1 LRVTTQTIRRTT
13 GNLVGLAFSGPTE
26 AQRPA
31 LTVLIYRLWLVAF
44 VLKMLGSTWDMS
56 WHFKWLRDTA
66 APPHLLNTIGTV
78 MVVALVIFQARYSVG
93 VDAWAKRLMVFGTGM
108 FLIAI
113 PIDILNHE
121 INGLDITAWS
131 ASHALLYLGTAFM
144 LLGCAR
150 GYWISTPPGRTRT
163 IISAVLWGFFLEN
176 VLFPAQ
182 HQEYGVL
189 ALASWRAGTPTAEPS
204 LLAFAASQIGHPVD
218 DFAVSNFALPVAS
231 WVYPAWLA
239 GAALLTL
246 VAARYFVRARFTATA
261 ITAAYLV
268 YRLVAWI
275 MLTGTSFPPSR
286 PPFLLLAGA
295 VLIDLIFLTIPV
307 AAIASTA
314 SPDAPAAPSA
324 GAVGT
329 QSSSRLRIVIAA
341 VFGAVVAT
349 GALAAAAW
357 VQGLLNG
364 QLLGTPPIDY
374 VAFIWGGIALAIGWL
389 ALTLIP
395 TYLPRHPAM

>member
-1 LRVTTQTIRRTT
+1 MRVTTQTIRRTT
-13 GNLVGLAFSGPTE
+13 GNLVGLALSGPTE

-66 APPHLLNTIGTV
+66 APPHILNTIGTV

-93 VDAWAKRLMVFGTGM
+93 VDKWAKRLMVFGTGM

-150 GYWISTPPGRTRT
+150 GYWISTSPGRTRT
-163 IISAVLWGFFLEN
+163 IVSAALWGFFLEN

-189 ALASWRAGTPTAEPS
+189 ALAAWRAGTPTAEPS
-204 LLAFAASQIGHPVD
+204 LLAFAAAQIGHTVD
-218 DFAVSNFALPVAS
+218 DFSVKNFALPVES

-246 VAARYFVRARFTATA
+246 VAARYFVGARFTATA
-261 ITAAYLV
+261 IAAGYLA
-268 YRLVAWI
+268 YRIVAWI
-275 MLTGTSFPPSR
+275 LLTGTGFPPSR

-295 VLIDLIFLTIPV
+295 VMIDLVFLALP
-307 AAIASTA
+307 TA
-314 SPDAPAAPSA
+314 TPTPSA
-324 GAVGT
+324 AAVKAG
-329 QSSSRLRIVIAA
+329 SKSRTRIVVAA
-341 VFGAVVAT
+341 VFGAAVAT
-349 GALAAAAW
+349 GAIAAAAW
-357 VQGLLNG
+357 VIRLAPDDNTMFD
-364 QLLGTPPIDY
+364 TPPIDY
-374 VAFIWGGIALAIGWL
+374 IAFIWGGIALAIGWL
-389 ALTLIP
+389 AITLFP
-395 TYLPRHPAM
+395 TYLPRRPS